1 MLDIDFKEKEL
12 NELRDAFNE
21 LGSDA
26 LFLSHYELEKL
37 TDYNANAWRRFLL
50 NEDVSAYIN
59 AELQL
64 LRDTEMKKLMKDVS
78 NKRGQV
84 GTAQLITALDKV
96 GIKAKT
102 KDDGPVFIYTYI
114 PLTESEQQAE
124 NVVMLDHDPF
134 LKEY

>member
-1 MLDIDFKEKEL
+1 MLDIDFKEKEM
-12 NELRDAFNE
+12 NDLRDAFNE

-26 LFLSHYELEKL
+26 LFLSHYELEQH
-37 TDYNANAWRRFLL
+37 TDYSANAWRKFLL
-50 NEDVSAYIN
+50 NEDVSSYIN

-96 GIKAKT
+96 GIKTKT
-102 KDDGPVFIYTYI
+102 KDDGPVFIYTYV
-114 PLTESEQQAE
+114 PLTESEQHAD
-124 NVVMLDHDPF
+124 NVVMLDKDPF
-134 LKEY
+134 LRET

>member
-1 MLDIDFKEKEL
+1 MLDMDFKEKEM

-26 LFLSHYELEKL
+26 LFMSHYELEQH
-37 TDYNANAWRRFLL
+37 TDYNANAWRKFLL
-50 NEDVSAYIN
+50 NEDVSSYIN

-64 LRDTEMKKLMKDVS
+64 LRDTEMKKLMRDVS

-96 GIKAKT
+96 GIKTKT
-102 KDDGPVFIYTYI
+102 KDDGPVFVYTYI
-114 PLTESEQQAE
+114 PLTASEEQAE
-124 NVVMLDHDPF
+124 NVIKLDKDPF
-134 LKEY
+134 LKE